1 MSQDQESLLVAAFSR
16 GDESA
21 FSKLF
26 EMHYE
31 AACRYVIRVIRDRD
45 TTEEIVQSTFVNIWE
60 KRNLIREDV
69 SFKSYLFRSAYNTAL
84 NYIKHQKVVSNYVAK
99 KQEKFEVFHQN
110 YVSHQ
115 RDFELEKKI
124 SDAINE
130 LPPQCQKVF
139 RLSREEGLKYHEI
152 ADELGISK
160 KTVEVH
166 MGKALKMLRMSLKE
180 YLIFFLPMV
189 VFM

>member
-1 MSQDQESLLVAAFSR
+1 MTREEEAKILVAFANGDQRAFS
-16 GDESA
+16 S
-21 FSKLF
+21 LF
-26 EMHYE
+26 DLHYE
-31 AACRYVIRVIRDRD
+31 ATCRYVIRIIRDRD
-45 TTEEIVQSTFVNIWE
+45 TTEEIVQSTFVNLWE
-60 KRNLIREDV
+60 KRALIREDI
-69 SFKSYLFRSAYNTAL
+69 SFKSYLFRAAYNTAL
-84 NYIKHQKVVSNYVAK
+84 NYIKHQKVVSNYVAR
-99 KQEKFEVFHQN
+99 KQDKIEVSKQA

-115 RDFELEKKI
+115 PDFELQQKI
-124 SDAINE
+124 ADAINQ

-180 YLIFFLPMV
+180 YL
-189 VFM
+189 